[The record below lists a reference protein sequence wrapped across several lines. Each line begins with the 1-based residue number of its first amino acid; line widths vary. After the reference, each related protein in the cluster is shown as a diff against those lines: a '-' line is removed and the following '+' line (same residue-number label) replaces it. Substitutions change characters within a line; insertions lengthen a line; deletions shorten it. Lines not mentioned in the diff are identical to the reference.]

1 MLKIKEDKMQ
11 ELEKFGFEENIFGD
25 YSKYLV
31 DTPCKLDVITVDR
44 KTRQIRREIKEIN
57 TIQVICKR
65 VAKSCIDDL
74 IKNDM
79 VEKDCEQKLAEIKG
93 EKDD

>member
-25 YSKYLV
+25 YIKFLV
-31 DTPCKLDVITVDR
+31 DTPCKLDVITIDR
-44 KTRQIRREIKEIN
+44 KTRQIRREIY

-65 VAKSCIDDL
+65 VVKSCIDDL

-79 VEKDCEQKLAEIKG
+79 VEKDCEQKLAGIKG

>member
-25 YSKYLV
+25 YIKFLV

-44 KTRQIRREIKEIN
+44 KTRQIRREIY

-65 VAKSCIDDL
+65 VTKSCIDDL
-74 IKNDM
+74 IKTDM
-79 VEKDCEQKLAEIKG
+79 VEKVGEQKLAEIKG
-93 EKDD
+93 E

>member
-11 ELEKFGFEENIFGD
+11 ELEKFGFEENIFGN
-25 YSKYLV
+25 YIKFLV
-31 DTPCKLDVITVDR
+31 DTPCKLDVITIDR
-44 KTRQIRREIKEIN
+44 KTRQIRREIY

-65 VAKSCIDDL
+65 VTKSCIDDL
-74 IKNDM
+74 IKNNM
-79 VEKDCEQKLAEIKG
+79 VEKVCEQKLAEIKG

>member
-1 MLKIKEDKMQ
+1 MFKIKEDKMQ
-11 ELEKFGFEENIFGD
+11 ELEKFGFEENIFGN
-25 YSKYLV
+25 YIKFLV

-44 KTRQIRREIKEIN
+44 KTRQIRREIY

-79 VEKDCEQKLAEIKG
+79 VEKVCEQKLAEIKG
-93 EKDD
+93 DKE

>member
-11 ELEKFGFEENIFGD
+11 ELEKFGFEENIFGN
-25 YSKYLV
+25 YIKFLV
-31 DTPCKLDVITVDR
+31 DTPCKLDVITIDR
-44 KTRQIRREIKEIN
+44 KTRQIRREIY

-65 VAKSCIDDL
+65 VAKSRIDDL

-93 EKDD
+93 E

>member
-1 MLKIKEDKMQ
+1 MFKIKEDVDLKK
-11 ELEKFGFEENIFGD
+11 LEKFGFEENIFGD

-31 DTPCKLDVITVDR
+31 DTPCKLDVITDDR

-65 VAKSCIDDL
+65 VATVKTIIIVSFGNKTVSCHHISL
-74 IKNDM
+74 HT
-79 VEKDCEQKLAEIKG
+79 
-93 EKDD
+93 

>member
-1 MLKIKEDKMQ
+1 MLKIKEDVNLKK
-11 ELEKFGFEENIFGD
+11 LEKFGFEENIFGD

-44 KTRQIRREIKEIN
+44 KTRQIRREIY

-79 VEKDCEQKLAEIKG
+79 VEKVCEQKLAEIKE
-93 EKDD
+93 EKDE

>member
-1 MLKIKEDKMQ
+1 MLKIKDNVDLK

-25 YSKYLV
+25 YIKVLV

-44 KTRQIRREIKEIN
+44 KTRQIRREIKDIY

-79 VEKDCEQKLAEIKG
+79 VEKDG
-93 EKDD
+93 E

>member
-25 YSKYLV
+25 YIKVLV

-44 KTRQIRREIKEIN
+44 KTRQIRREIKDIY
-57 TIQVICKR
+57 TIQIICKR
-65 VAKSCIDDL
+65 VTKSCIDDL
-74 IKNDM
+74 IKADM
-79 VEKDCEQKLAEIKG
+79 VEKDGGKKLAEIKG

>member
-11 ELEKFGFEENIFGD
+11 ELEKFRFEENIFGN
-25 YSKYLV
+25 YIKFLV
-31 DTPCKLDVITVDR
+31 DTPCKLDVITIDR
-44 KTRQIRREIKEIN
+44 KTRQIRREIY

-65 VAKSCIDDL
+65 VTKSCIDDL

-79 VEKDCEQKLAEIKG
+79 VEKVCEQKLAEIKG
-93 EKDD
+93 DKE

>member
-1 MLKIKEDKMQ
+1 MLKIKDNVDLK
-11 ELEKFGFEENIFGD
+11 ELKKFGFEENIFGD
-25 YSKYLV
+25 YIKFLV

-44 KTRQIRREIKEIN
+44 KTRQIRREIKETY

-65 VAKSCIDDL
+65 VTRSCIDDL

-79 VEKDCEQKLAEIKG
+79 VEKDG
-93 EKDD
+93 E